1 MAGKNPVYVPLYYKE
16 REIIKAQEQVEEI
29 FEEYCKEN
37 NIEGIALT
45 SKNGIPI
52 ASFLNK
58 PEQSESFSTLSAT
71 IMGASEVIFSSF
83 EKNNPDLIT
92 ANSDNSVLLIK
103 EMGTNAVL
111 SLIGDLDKKE
121 EMIDMIDEIVEE
133 IDVLEKASEIKE
145 VLEK

>member
-1 MAGKNPVYVPLYYKE
+1 MYVPLYYKE
-16 REIIKAQEQVEEI
+16 REIIKAQKQVEEI

-37 NIEGIALT
+37 EIEGIALT

-52 ASFLNK
+52 ASYLDK

-83 EKNNPDLIT
+83 ERNNPDHISAKSEGSILI
-92 ANSDNSVLLIK
+92 IK

-111 SLIGDLDKKE
+111 SVIGDSDKKDE
-121 EMIDMIDEIVEE
+121 LMDKIDEIIEE

>member
-1 MAGKNPVYVPLYYKE
+1 MYVPLYYKE
-16 REIIKAQEQVEEI
+16 REIIKAQKQVEEI
-29 FEEYCKEN
+29 FEEYCEEN
-37 NIEGIALT
+37 EIEGIALT

-52 ASFLNK
+52 ASYLDK

-83 EKNNPDLIT
+83 EKSNPGLIT
-92 ANSDNSVLLIK
+92 AKSEGSILMIK

-111 SLIGDLDKKE
+111 SVIGDLDKKDE
-121 EMIDMIDEIVEE
+121 LIERIDEIIEE

>member
-1 MAGKNPVYVPLYYKE
+1 M
-16 REIIKAQEQVEEI
+16 
-29 FEEYCKEN
+29 
-37 NIEGIALT
+37 
-45 SKNGIPI
+45 
-52 ASFLNK
+52 NK

-83 EKNNPDLIT
+83 EKNNPNLIT
-92 ANSDNSVLLIK
+92 ANSNGSVLLIK

-121 EMIDMIDEIVEE
+121 KMIDMIDEIVEE

>member
-1 MAGKNPVYVPLYYKE
+1 MYVPLYYEE
-16 REIIKAQEQVEEI
+16 REIIKAQKQVEEI
-29 FEEYCKEN
+29 FEEYCEEN
-37 NIEGIALT
+37 EIEGIALT

-52 ASFLNK
+52 ASYLDK

-83 EKNNPDLIT
+83 EKSNPDLIT
-92 ANSDNSVLLIK
+92 ANSGDSILMIK

-111 SLIGDLDKKE
+111 SVIGDLEKKNELKDK
-121 EMIDMIDEIVEE
+121 IDEIIEE

>member
-1 MAGKNPVYVPLYYKE
+1 MNVPLYYKE
-16 REIIKAQEQVEEI
+16 REIIKAQKQVEEI

-37 NIEGIALT
+37 EIEGIALT

-52 ASFLNK
+52 ASYLDK

-83 EKNNPDLIT
+83 ENNNPDLIS
-92 ANSDNSVLLIK
+92 ARSEDSILMIK

-111 SLIGDLDKKE
+111 SVIGDSDKKDE
-121 EMIDMIDEIVEE
+121 LMDKIDEIIEE

>member
-1 MAGKNPVYVPLYYKE
+1 MYVPLYYKE
-16 REIIKAQEQVEEI
+16 REIIKAQKQVEEI
-29 FEEYCKEN
+29 FEEYCEEN
-37 NIEGIALT
+37 EIEGIALT

-52 ASFLNK
+52 ASYLDK

-83 EKNNPDLIT
+83 EKSNPDLIT
-92 ANSDNSVLLIK
+92 ANSGDSILMIK

-111 SLIGDLDKKE
+111 SVIGNLEKKNELKDK
-121 EMIDMIDEIVEE
+121 IDEIIEE